1 MDYVELPLPPALDG
15 LVAAI
20 WTIDADGGAS
30 DWIDHDATPDGCI
43 ELIHRMHGRSIWGSE
58 QPAMFAAGLNLAPVR
73 FRVSGDARFLG
84 IRLWPWAWEILGGA
98 PCPAFA
104 DDWIPIAT
112 NSSIAALLRDPV
124 AALGEV
130 FAKAPPHSLG
140 PAILAATSVADIVA
154 TSGCSHRMVQRW
166 FERVIGITPRAYLRL
181 IRFRRTMADFA
192 EPAAT
197 LSDQAAKSGFADH
210 AHMARDFRLLAG
222 TPPGAARASAKGPFL
237 PGDNRRRPRP

>member
-1 MDYVELPLPPALDG
+1 MDYAELPLPPALDG

-20 WTIDADGGAS
+20 WTIDAGGAAG
-30 DWIDHDATPDGCI
+30 DWIEHDATPDGCI
-43 ELIHRMHGRSIWGSE
+43 ELIHRQHGRSVWGTE

-84 IRLWPWAWEILGGA
+84 IRLWPWAWDMLGGP

-104 DDWIPIAT
+104 NDWI
-112 NSSIAALLRDPV
+112 SILPDSRVAALLADPV
-124 AALGEV
+124 EMLAAA
-130 FAKAPPHSLG
+130 FADAPPHPLG
-140 PAILAATSVADIVA
+140 PAILAATSVTDIVA

-166 FERVIGITPRAYLRL
+166 CERIIGITPRAYLRL

-192 EPAAT
+192 EPAMT
-197 LSDQAAKSGFADH
+197 LSDHAAKSGFADH

-222 TPPGAARASAKGPFL
+222 TPPGAARAKAKGPFL
-237 PGDNRRRPRP
+237 PGDR